1 MKVEIWS
8 DYGCPFCYMG
18 LVRFREALERF
29 PWKDEVE
36 VFYRSYELD
45 REREPGRIRPV
56 AEMLMDRYKIT
67 REQALGDLS
76 AVAGQ
81 GAALGLSFRFEGV
94 VSGNTFD
101 AHRLAHLA
109 AESGHGDV
117 LQGLLFEA
125 HFTRCLDL
133 EDHGVLTS
141 LALEAGLEESAVRE
155 CLGTDRY
162 GDDVRLEELQAENIG
177 VKGVPF
183 FLFDDRLA
191 VPGSQESGIFLEA
204 LEKVRSFEVADAARG

>member
-76 AVAGQ
+76 AVAAQ

-109 AESGHGDV
+109 AESGQGD
-117 LQGLLFEA
+117 LF
-125 HFTRCLDL
+125 L
-133 EDHGVLTS
+133 
-141 LALEAGLEESAVRE
+141 
-155 CLGTDRY
+155 
-162 GDDVRLEELQAENIG
+162 
-177 VKGVPF
+177 
-183 FLFDDRLA
+183 
-191 VPGSQESGIFLEA
+191 
-204 LEKVRSFEVADAARG
+204 